1 MAVSVKLLFGTA
13 FLFAC
18 LVVLAV
24 LNERT
29 LPLFGGDR
37 DLAARAMKV
46 IFALF
51 GGVAVGLAQPFF
63 WQKVITGVQ
72 ARVRQ
77 GGSESGFAQ
86 WLLRP
91 DLKEQFATLGW
102 VALILV
108 LIATAVLAGLIWT
121 GRD

>member
-1 MAVSVKLLFGTA
+1 MGIPVKLLFGTA
-13 FLFAC
+13 FLFVC
-18 LVVLAV
+18 LVALAV
-24 LNERT
+24 LNERI

-37 DLAARAMKV
+37 DLAARVMKV
-46 IFALF
+46 VFALF

-63 WQKVITGVQ
+63 WQKAIASVQ

-91 DLKEQFATLGW
+91 ELKDQFATLGW
-102 VALILV
+102 IALLLA
-108 LIATAVLAGLIWT
+108 LIATALVAGLIWA
-121 GRD
+121 GRE